1 MKKKFIIKESIMF
14 YTKLKIKICTYSM
27 TGDNYK
33 ISIQIATE
41 NMFIMI
47 LSIRFRKGK
56 IENDWK

>member
-1 MKKKFIIKESIMF
+1 
-14 YTKLKIKICTYSM
+14 M

-47 LSIRFRKGK
+47 LSSRFRKGK